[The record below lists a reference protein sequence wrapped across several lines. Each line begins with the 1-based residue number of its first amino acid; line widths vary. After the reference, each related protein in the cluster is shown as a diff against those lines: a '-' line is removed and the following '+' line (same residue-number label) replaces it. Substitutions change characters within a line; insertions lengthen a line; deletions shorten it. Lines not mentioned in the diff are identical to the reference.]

1 MYVIHS
7 MDWLEEYPLASQQ
20 AHVLSLAA
28 YLSLT
33 RLVYVD
39 CVESTDDREEETI
52 TEVHEKHLHVDLFH
66 EPTI

>member
-7 MDWLEEYPLASQQ
+7 MDWSEEYPLASQQ

-33 RLVYVD
+33 RPVYVD
-39 CVESTDDREEETI
+39 CV
-52 TEVHEKHLHVDLFH
+52 
-66 EPTI
+66 